1 MKLEVEIEDSLYN
14 KFYQDVTNP
23 GGIWRKRD
31 YRKETGRRQLYLPVN
46 DNYFCRCT
54 SFSFCTAEAVR

>member
-31 YRKETGRRQLYLPVN
+31 YRKETARSAFQSAV
-46 DNYFCRCT
+46 
-54 SFSFCTAEAVR
+54 EAALQEFLDSREKKQTDK